1 MTENTVNVENVVED
15 NAVEEVAKVD
25 EPKTYTQA
33 EVDNIVKGRLAR
45 ERENSKAKYKAKYN
59 ELEAEYNVALK
70 ELEGARLLSGVFAE
84 GSGIKGSFAEQAKS
98 LAESYSIDDNRFD
111 AIKSDA
117 AVDRSA
123 QQKNMAYIEA
133 ERIVSDLDDEEMQEM
148 YDTISEKPASE
159 RTLTEKRILKKIEP
173 KVSKKGTDKKLSAE
187 EIDKIINAD
196 RKWLEEN
203 VEGVELEALLKDE
216 EFRGFLGNSN
226 DISKAIKDFVRYHRQ
241 YVVDN
246 LTKNKTVPSTGSVKD
261 SGASKLKEHYTPED
275 VDNLSAKDLDD
286 PVIFERVRQSMTK
299 WK

>member
-1 MTENTVNVENVVED
+1 MTENTSNVENVVEN
-15 NAVEEVAKVD
+15 NAVEEVANVD

-45 ERENSKAKYKAKYN
+45 ERENSKAKYN
-59 ELEAEYNVALK
+59 ELQAEYKAAQK
-70 ELEGARLLSGVFAE
+70 ELKGARLLSGVFAE
-84 GSGIKGSFAEQAKS
+84 GSGIKGSFEEQAKG

-133 ERIVSDLDDEEMQEM
+133 ERIVSDLDDEEMQEI

-159 RTLTEKRILKKIEP
+159 RTLTEKRILKKIES
-173 KVSKKGTDKKLSAE
+173 KVSKPNSKENIDKMIEADKK
-187 EIDKIINAD
+187 
-196 RKWLEEN
+196 WLNEQ
-203 VEGVELEALLKDE
+203 VEGVKLEDLINDE
-216 EFRGFLGNSN
+216 EFKQFLTDTGAGVSAGV
-226 DISKAIKDFVRYHRQ
+226 KAFVKYNKQ
-241 YVVDN
+241 YIVDN
-246 LTKNKTVPSTGSVKD
+246 LSSKRTSTPSTGSVKD

>member
-1 MTENTVNVENVVED
+1 MTENTVNVENVVD
-15 NAVEEVAKVD
+15 VVENVEKVD

-45 ERENSKAKYKAKYN
+45 ERENSKAKYN
-59 ELEAEYNVALK
+59 ELQAEYKAAQK

-84 GSGIKGSFAEQAKS
+84 GSGIKGSFAEQAKG

-111 AIKSDA
+111 AIKNDA

-133 ERIVSDLDDEEMQEM
+133 ERIVSDLDDEEIQEM
-148 YDTISEKPASE
+148 YDTISEKPVSE
-159 RTLTEKRILKKIEP
+159 RTLTEKRILKKIES
-173 KVSKKGTDKKLSAE
+173 KVSKPKGKE
-187 EIDKIINAD
+187 NIDKMIEAD
-196 RKWLEEN
+196 RKWLNEQ
-203 VEGVELEALLKDE
+203 VEGVELEDLINDDE
-216 EFRGFLGNSN
+216 FKQFITDTGVG
-226 DISKAIKDFVRYHRQ
+226 ISSGIKAFIKYNKQ
-241 YVVDN
+241 YVIDN
-246 LTKNKTVPSTGSVKD
+246 LSSKRTSTPSTGSVKD

>member
-1 MTENTVNVENVVED
+1 MTENTSNVENVVEEVGD
-15 NAVEEVAKVD
+15 VEKVD

-45 ERENSKAKYKAKYN
+45 ERENSKAKYN
-59 ELEAEYNVALK
+59 ELQAEYKAAQK

-84 GSGIKGSFAEQAKS
+84 GSGIKGSFAEQAKG

-148 YDTISEKPASE
+148 YDTISEKPAPE
-159 RTLTEKRILKKIEP
+159 RTLTEKRILKKIES
-173 KVSKKGTDKKLSAE
+173 KVSKPKGNDAMNKLIE
-187 EIDKIINAD
+187 AD
-196 RKWLEEN
+196 QRWLNEQ
-203 VEGVELEALLKDE
+203 VEGVNLNDVVNDEKFNEYLKNYNLEVKTATDV
-216 EFRGFLGNSN
+216 SA
-226 DISKAIKDFVRYHRQ
+226 AIKAFVVFNKQ
-241 YVVDN
+241 YIVDN
-246 LTKNKTVPSTGSVKD
+246 LSSKRTSTPSTGSVKD
-261 SGASKLKEHYTPED
+261 SGVSKLKEHYTPED
-275 VDNLSAKDLDD
+275 VDNLSEKDLDD
-286 PVIFERVRQSMTK
+286 PEIMKRVRQSMTK

>member
-1 MTENTVNVENVVED
+1 MTENTVNVENVVD
-15 NAVEEVAKVD
+15 NVENVEKVD

-45 ERENSKAKYKAKYN
+45 ERENSKAKYN
-59 ELEAEYNVALK
+59 ELQAEYNAAQK
-70 ELEGARLLSGVFAE
+70 ELKGARLLSGVFAE
-84 GSGIKGSFAEQAKS
+84 GSGIKGSFEEQAKG

-123 QQKNMAYIEA
+123 HNKNMAYIEA

-148 YDTISEKPASE
+148 YDTISEKPVSE
-159 RTLTEKRILKKIEP
+159 RTLTEKRILKKIES
-173 KVSKKGTDKKLSAE
+173 KVSKPKGKE
-187 EIDKIINAD
+187 NIDKMIEAD
-196 RKWLEEN
+196 RKWLNEQ
-203 VEGVELEALLKDE
+203 VEGVELEDLINDDE
-216 EFRGFLGNSN
+216 FKQFITDTGVG
-226 DISKAIKDFVRYHRQ
+226 ISSGIKAFIKYNKQ
-241 YVVDN
+241 YVIDN
-246 LTKNKTVPSTGSVKD
+246 LSSKRTSTPSTGSVKD

>member
-1 MTENTVNVENVVED
+1 MTENTVNVENVVEE
-15 NAVEEVAKVD
+15 VENVEKVD

-45 ERENSKAKYKAKYN
+45 ERENSKAKYN
-59 ELEAEYNVALK
+59 ELQAEYKAAQK

-84 GSGIKGSFAEQAKS
+84 GSGIKGSFAEQAKG

-148 YDTISEKPASE
+148 YDTISEKPVSE
-159 RTLTEKRILKKIEP
+159 RTLTEKRILKKIES
-173 KVSKKGTDKKLSAE
+173 KVSKPKGKE
-187 EIDKIINAD
+187 NIDKMIEAD
-196 RKWLEEN
+196 RKWLNEQ
-203 VEGVELEALLKDE
+203 VEGVELEDLINDDE
-216 EFRGFLGNSN
+216 FKQFITDTGVG
-226 DISKAIKDFVRYHRQ
+226 ISSGIKAFIKYNKQ
-241 YVVDN
+241 YVIDN
-246 LTKNKTVPSTGSVKD
+246 LSSKRTSTPSTGSVKD